1 MKDDMKPY
9 FVEPDTPLEVGENV
23 RYVNE
28 MRHERDVLLR
38 VARAL
43 QDVKNYFANST
54 ISSGDVFQHP
64 YFKDGIRH
72 AYTALKEVEHL
83 L

>member
-1 MKDDMKPY
+1 MDYFSGGGFKRDDRIRKLY
-9 FVEPDTPLEVGENV
+9 DEKQA
-23 RYVNE
+23 
-28 MRHERDVLLR
+28 LLR

-43 QDVKNYFANST
+43 QDVKNYFADDGT
-54 ISSGDVFQHP
+54 TVSGDVFQHP

-72 AYTALKEVEHL
+72 AYKALKEVEHL

>member
-1 MKDDMKPY
+1 MMCTGYIQKRPS
-9 FVEPDTPLEVGENV
+9 VEEQ
-23 RYVNE
+23 
-28 MRHERDVLLR
+28 MQALLR

-72 AYTALKEVEHL
+72 AYTTLKEVEHL
-83 L
+83 LDE